1 MMQASVRI
9 ESRKLYRRHY
19 RVGDGAGDFN
29 QARDEAAWKRYRR
42 RNRLGNGSG
51 DIDQARDIAVYLFEP
66 FMYCPACSFNAKV
79 CDLLMLLNLF
89 HNNVFLQSHFSI
101 EVSFMATEDKSPSSV
116 VKC

>member
-1 MMQASVRI
+1 MFELKAESFIVDTTESATELVILIKRAMNLHESVI
-9 ESRKLYRRHY
+9 VHGTDSVMDL
-19 RVGDGAGDFN
+19 VTF
-29 QARDEAAWKRYRR
+29 
-42 RNRLGNGSG
+42 
-51 DIDQARDIAVYLFEP
+51 IDQARDIAVYLFEP

-101 EVSFMATEDKSPSSV
+101 EASFMATEDKSPSSV